1 MPDLRGPAVCVS
13 YLAAASLWQ
22 VERFPAPGHGAE
34 VLATAR
40 SIAADGPMVAAVLAA
55 LGQPSLLLSNDI
67 GDDASGG
74 HVREWLTRFQ
84 VTATASVRAG
94 LATPQ
99 IVVVGDDLDTRTM
112 FPYVPGVAEGLEH
125 IALEPLA
132 SAALA
137 YIDCYQFM
145 AAPAARAIAAARAA
159 GAPILANFGG
169 DVAAPEV
176 LNGLAGQPHLV
187 IQTSIPDPSPDRALA
202 TATDLQVR
210 TSAEWAVVTAGEA
223 GAVAAGPTE
232 RLSVPAYRVRVRH
245 THCAGAAFSGGLAY
259 GLLRGWPIMD
269 TLRLA
274 SACGALRCERAHH
287 EPLPT
292 MAELNYLIRPSGPTR
307 PGLVPTSSRPL
318 AAATEPCA
326 AEALDRLS
334 LW

>member
-1 MPDLRGPAVCVS
+1 VCVS

-67 GDDASGG
+67 GHDASGS

-84 VTATASVRAG
+84 VNATASVRAG

-112 FPYVPGVAEGLEH
+112 FPYVSGVIEGLAR

-137 YIDCYQFM
+137 YIDCYRFM
-145 AAPAARAIAAARAA
+145 TAPAVRAIAAARTA
-159 GAPILANFGG
+159 GAPILANLGG

-176 LNGLAGQPHLV
+176 LNALAGHPHLV

-202 TATDLQVR
+202 TATDLRAR
-210 TSAEWAVVTAGEA
+210 TGAEWTVVTAGAA

-232 RLSVPAYRVRVRH
+232 CLSVPAYSVRVRH

-259 GLLRGWPIMD
+259 GLLRDWPIRD
-269 TLRLA
+269 ALRLA

-292 MAELNYLIRPSGPTR
+292 MAELNYLIRPSGHTR
-307 PGLVPTSSRPL
+307 PGLVPTSSRSL
-318 AAATEPCA
+318 AAATEPRA
-326 AEALDRLS
+326 TETLDRLS

>member
-1 MPDLRGPAVCVS
+1 MPDVRKPAVCVN

-22 VERFPAPGHGAE
+22 VERFPTPGHGAE
-34 VLATAR
+34 VLATER

-67 GDDASGG
+67 GDDASGS

-84 VTATASVRAG
+84 VSATASVRAG

-112 FPYVPGVAEGLEH
+112 FPYVPGVAEGLAR

-137 YIDCYQFM
+137 YIDCYRFVT
-145 AAPAARAIAAARAA
+145 APATRAIAAARAA
-159 GAPILANFGG
+159 GAPIIANLGG
-169 DVAAPEV
+169 DPAAPEV
-176 LNGLAGQPHLV
+176 LNALAGHPHLV
-187 IQTSIPDPSPDRALA
+187 TQTSIPVPSPDHAHA
-202 TATDLQVR
+202 TATDLQAR
-210 TSAEWAVVTAGEA
+210 TGAEWAVVTAGA
-223 GAVAAGPTE
+223 VGAVAAGPTE
-232 RLSVPAYRVRVRH
+232 HLSVPAYRIRVRH

-259 GLLRGWPIMD
+259 GLLRDWPIMD
-269 TLRLA
+269 ALRLA

-292 MAELNYLIRPSGPTR
+292 MTELNHLIRPSGHAR
-307 PGLVPTSSRPL
+307 PPLVPTSPRPL
-318 AAATEPCA
+318 AAATEA
-326 AEALDRLS
+326 
-334 LW
+334 